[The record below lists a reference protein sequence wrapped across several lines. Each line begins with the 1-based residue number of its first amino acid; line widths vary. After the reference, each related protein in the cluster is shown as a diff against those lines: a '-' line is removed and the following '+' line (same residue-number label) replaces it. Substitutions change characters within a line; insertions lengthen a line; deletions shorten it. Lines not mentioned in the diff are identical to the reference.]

1 MTVISWVYTP
11 EGFAIGADGR
21 RLQADG
27 KLVTE
32 SAQKVFLFQPCE
44 DVALAYAWTGNV
56 RLDFAG
62 KYFDF
67 IQASE
72 RVFAELRRERFG
84 CCGSSNPVLPQQ
96 VATDTAGY
104 LEEFARRLFREL
116 HAFLGGDVL
125 YRPNVGLPIP
135 AQFAKVLLIGYYHG
149 QRFDA
154 ELSFSHSNGILDDPY
169 LDGPDACDGGL
180 MVFTGSDDVFTKW
193 PPPFSLDAL
202 DKAVEAVRA
211 YIRHCID
218 EPTSSGGLSTFGGHI
233 HIAKVL
239 PREVDWVEEPNAG

>member
-1 MTVISWVYTP
+1 MTVICWTHTP

-27 KLVTE
+27 TLVTE
-32 SAQKVFLFQPCE
+32 SAQKVFLFQLCE

-56 RLDFAG
+56 RLDFGA

-67 IQASE
+67 IEASKRVLEVMRSERYGCCNSGTAVLAEQAS
-72 RVFAELRRERFG
+72 
-84 CCGSSNPVLPQQ
+84 
-96 VATDTAGY
+96 TDPAKY
-104 LEEFARRLFREL
+104 LEEFACRLFQEL

-154 ELSFSHSNGILDDPY
+154 ELSLSHSNGILDDPY

-180 MVFTGSDDVFTKW
+180 MVFTGSADVFSKW
-193 PPPFSLDAL
+193 PPPSSLDAL
-202 DKAVEAVRA
+202 DKGVEAVRA

-218 EPTSSGGLSTFGGHI
+218 EPNSSGGLSKFGGHI

-239 PREVDWVEEPNAG
+239 PRAVDWVEEPNAG